1 MGLSIIERIEAY
13 LKDKGINVST
23 AEREIGLSNASL
35 SKPFKNKTSIKTD
48 TLEKFLNKFHDVNP
62 NWLLFERGPMEIKN
76 IDVVSEPPIEYGN
89 DTIVDDV
96 SFFDDSKE
104 PEVFFNE
111 KTNNKYLL
119 YPDGTIRIEV
129 LKVPFSAYA
138 SYVEC
143 FDDDVKLNEEFSTIT
158 FKVDHIGRGKYLG
171 FESKGNSMW
180 NNGGFDTPSGSDI
193 LGREIGRHLWANGF
207 HKTNYGFILI
217 TKTGMY
223 HKDIDGKIS
232 EDGNLR
238 LTSRNP
244 AHKPFDYPINDVKE
258 IYHVIKR
265 SF

>member
-1 MGLSIIERIEAY
+1 MGGNIIDRIEAY
-13 LKDKGINVST
+13 LNSKGIKVSA
-23 AEREIGLSNASL
+23 AEREIGLSNATL

-48 TLEKFLNKFHDVNP
+48 TLEKFLNTFNEVNA
-62 NWLLFERGPMEIKN
+62 NWLLFDRGPMEIHN
-76 IDVVSEPPIEYGN
+76 IDVVNESTVEYG
-89 DTIVDDV
+89 DGAMIDDV

-104 PEVFFNE
+104 PEVFWNE
-111 KTNNKYLL
+111 KTNNKYLI

-129 LKVPFSAYA
+129 LKVPFAAYA

-143 FDDDVKLNEEFSTIT
+143 YDDEVKLNEEFSKIT

-180 NNGGFDTPSGSDI
+180 NNGGYDTPSGSDI

-217 TKTGMY
+217 TKNGIY
-223 HKDIDGKIS
+223 HKDIESLS
-232 EDGNLR
+232 EDGSLK

-244 AHKPFDYPINDVKE
+244 SHEPFEYPINDVKE